1 MNLIERAKN
10 IVLTPKSEWEVV
22 SIEPTTNAD
31 LYKGYIVPL
40 SAIGP
45 IASFIGLS
53 IVGISLPFI
62 GTHRVPFLAGLSS
75 ALVSFVLGLFAVY
88 LLALLINAL
97 APTFGG
103 EKNQMQALKVAAFSY
118 TPAWVA
124 SILFVLPSLSILV
137 MLASLY
143 SLYVLYLGL
152 PALMKAPKEK
162 AVPYTVAVVV
172 CAIVLTIAV
181 GAVTSIFTRP
191 GAGFGK
197 MPGSASTGATAESNE
212 ALAKLQKMSKDMEA
226 AGKKMEEAA
235 KSGNPQA
242 QADAAGAVM
251 NAALGGGKF
260 EVVDQNLLKGML
272 PETLAGLK
280 RTALEAE
287 KTGMGSF
294 NVSKANGEYGDDQGR
309 NVSLTVTDGGGVAA
323 FSMLAGWAMVEQER
337 QNDSGYEK
345 TGKVDGRPTH
355 EKFSKDGESEYSVL
369 VGNRFLVEARGQ
381 QVDMKVLKQ
390 AVASIDLT
398 KLDSMKAV
406 GEKK

>member
-1 MNLIERAKN
+1 MNLIERVKN
-10 IVLTPKSEWEVV
+10 IMLTPKSEWEVV
-22 SIEPTTNAD
+22 SNERTTNVA

-53 IVGISLPFI
+53 IVGITLPLI
-62 GTHRVPFLAGLSS
+62 GTYRMPLLSGLSS
-75 ALVSFVLGLFAVY
+75 ALVSFVFGLIAVY

-152 PALMKAPKEK
+152 PVLMKAPKEK
-162 AVPYTVAVVV
+162 AIPYTAVVVV
-172 CAIVLTIAV
+172 CAIVLTIVV
-181 GAVTSIFTRP
+181 GAVASVFT
-191 GAGFGK
+191 
-197 MPGSASTGATAESNE
+197 STGAATSNMPGAAAGAAGE
-212 ALAKLQKMSKDMEA
+212 NSDALAKLQKMGAEMEA
-226 AGKKMEEAA
+226 ASKKMEQAA
-235 KSGNPQA
+235 QSGNPQA
-242 QADAAGAVM
+242 QAEAAGAM
-251 NAALGGGKF
+251 MSAAMGGGQF
-260 EVVDQNLLKGML
+260 EVVDQGMLKAML

-287 KTGMGSF
+287 KVGMGGL
-294 NVSKANGEYGDDQGR
+294 NVSKASGEYGDDQGR
-309 NVSLTVTDGGGVAA
+309 SISLTVTDGGGVAA
-323 FSMLAGWAMVEQER
+323 FGMLASWAMVEQER

-355 EKFSKDGESEYSVL
+355 EQFSKDGESEYSVL
-369 VGNRFLVEARGQ
+369 AGNRFLVEARGQ
-381 QVDMKVLKQ
+381 QVDMKMLKQ
-390 AVASIDLT
+390 AVAAIDLA
-398 KLDSMKAV
+398 KLDSMKETGA
-406 GEKK
+406 KK